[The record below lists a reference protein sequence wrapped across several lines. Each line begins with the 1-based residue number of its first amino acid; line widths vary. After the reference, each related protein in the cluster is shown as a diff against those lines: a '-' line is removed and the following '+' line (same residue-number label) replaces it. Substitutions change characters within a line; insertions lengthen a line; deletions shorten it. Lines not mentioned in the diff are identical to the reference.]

1 MEEEGE
7 RGGVKE
13 EKGFQKEVRE
23 QGPHTSIFIGTKNER
38 REIFIF
44 FIFIFLFYFFI
55 FFIIFIFI
63 FIFMPVVYIE
73 EVEGFFS
80 AEKRRVRKENS
91 ATPTASGKEAASE
104 TEIYF

>member
-23 QGPHTSIFIGTKNER
+23 QGPHTSIFIRTKNEKRER
-38 REIFIF
+38 RRN
-44 FIFIFLFYFFI
+44 
-55 FFIIFIFI
+55 
-63 FIFMPVVYIE
+63 FIFMPVVYVE

-80 AEKRRVRKENS
+80 VEKRRARKEIS
-91 ATPTASGKEAASE
+91 ATPTASGKQAASE